1 MNRFG
6 GTAGIKSLVI
16 TVATAF
22 LFVVAV
28 LLDLQYLYL
37 MAVALAVL
45 PLSSYGLAALFATRF
60 SAVREHAA
68 TVPEGRRTPILLE
81 VTSQGGLPQPAVR
94 IADTLP
100 PGLMLVD
107 EAGGPA
113 EGGAAWTASDAATEV
128 GEGST
133 AVALDVWDGHS
144 GYRNY
149 FVEPLLRGVY
159 RIGPAKLATTDPLGL
174 FTFGASLPVET
185 EMVVHPEPI
194 PVRDLAVGGEGM
206 YGVRERDGK
215 TRRGEGMDF
224 HGVREYRQGDALR
237 RVHWRTTART
247 GKLAVVEFERA
258 YQQDIVIG
266 LDTALRTDHGYGR
279 ENTLEYAVKVAATL
293 TERTLRAGGGVTLIT
308 QDERVV
314 VQPRETDPQAARFR
328 LFDALARVRAES
340 PRSLADALQTA
351 RLSEGTHY
359 AILTS
364 QGDPRVTAFLTERV
378 KHGDSVRVYF
388 FAPTSFGGPQVMS
401 PAVAGGSLTIVEKE
415 HSPWKEG
422 GKHLEYLLRESY

>member
-60 SAVREHAA
+60 SAVREHVS

-94 IADTLP
+94 ITDLLP
-100 PGLMLVD
+100 PGLALVD
-107 EAGGPA
+107 GAQPPTSADGPDA
-113 EGGAAWTASDAATEV
+113 DAAMRQAADEPTP
-128 GEGST
+128 
-133 AVALDVWDGHS
+133 VALEVWDGHA
-144 GYRNY
+144 GYRTY
-149 FVEPLLRGVY
+149 YVEPVKRGVY
-159 RIGPAKLATTDPLGL
+159 TIGPAKLSTTDPLGL
-174 FTFGASLPVET
+174 FTFGASLPVRT
-185 EMVVHPEPI
+185 QLIVHPEPI
-194 PVRDLAVGGEGM
+194 PARDSAVGGEGM
-206 YGVRERDGK
+206 FGVRERDGK

-266 LDTALRTDHGYGR
+266 LDLTEGTEYGEGR
-279 ENTLEYAVKVAATL
+279 ETTLEYAVKVAATL
-293 TERTLRAGGGVTLIT
+293 ADRTLRAGGGVTLVT
-308 QDERVV
+308 PQEKVV
-314 VQPRETDPQAARFR
+314 VQPREADPEAARFR
-328 LFDALARVRAES
+328 LFDALARAQ
-340 PRSLADALQTA
+340 ADSQRPLVEALQAA
-351 RLSEGTHY
+351 RFEEGTHY

-364 QGDPRVTAFLTERV
+364 QGDPRLTAFLTERV
-378 KHGDSVRVYF
+378 KHGDSVSIYF
-388 FAPTSFGGPQVMS
+388 FAPSSFGGPQVMS
-401 PAVAGGSLTIVEKE
+401 PAVAGGELRIIERE
-415 HSPWKEG
+415 NSPWKEG
-422 GKHLEYLLRESY
+422 GRNLEYLLRENQ